1 MRIGIFTD
9 QFYPY
14 ISGVVTSIK
23 MLYEGL
29 TNLGHEVFIF
39 TSVDEQKAADCSE
52 LDEYNFIN
60 FPGKPYPF
68 KDLKDYRKTK
78 NPKKMVKII
87 ATYQLDVI
95 HVHTEFNIAKIA
107 KKACKMLHIP
117 IVHTLHTLYED
128 YLRYVSPFFDRYF
141 HKIMFKVLAKVFVG
155 SLSKVTTIEVVPTK
169 KVLTLAGKYYMKG
182 DIRVVPT
189 GIELDRFDEANF
201 TEQQIVELK
210 RNLQI
215 PQDAFVFGYLGRT
228 SGEKNIP
235 TIIEAYSKLKNKN
248 NSILLIV
255 GGGPQF
261 DDLVSLAQ
269 KYKIEDKVIF
279 TGFIDNEFIP
289 LYYHICDIF
298 VNASKS
304 ETQGLTYI
312 ESLAS
317 SLPLLVQKDECIDD
331 LIQDYY
337 NGIYFDG
344 VDDLVVKM
352 EEIQKATSTLKNIKQ
367 NTKKSCAKYTK
378 EHYAAT
384 IEAIYKDA
392 IEIQKKKGK

>member
-39 TSVDEQKAADCSE
+39 TSVDEKKAAECAE
-52 LDEYNFIN
+52 LKNYNFIN

-78 NPKKMVKII
+78 NPKKMVKMV
-87 ATYQLDVI
+87 AEYHLDII

-107 KKACKMLHIP
+107 KIVSKKLNIP

-141 HKIMFKVLAKVFVG
+141 HRIMFKILAKVFVG
-155 SLSKVTTIEVVPTK
+155 SLSKATTIEIVPTK
-169 KVLTLAGKYYMKG
+169 KVLALANKYYMKG

-189 GIELDRFDEANF
+189 GIELDRFDENNF
-201 TEQQIVELK
+201 TEEEKSNLK
-210 RNLQI
+210 KKLNI
-215 PQDAFVFGYLGRT
+215 SNDIFVFGYLGRT
-228 SGEKNIP
+228 SGEKNVP
-235 TIIEAYSKLKNKN
+235 VIIEAYAKLKNKD
-248 NSILLIV
+248 NSVLLIV

-261 DDLVSLAQ
+261 DELVELTH

-279 TGFIDNEFIP
+279 TGFIDNEDIP

-344 VDDLVVKM
+344 IDDLVVKM
-352 EEIQKATSTLKNIKQ
+352 EEIQKATTTLKNIKQ

-384 IEAIYKDA
+384 IEGIYKEA
-392 IEIQKKKGK
+392 IELYKKKGK